1 VTWRT
6 CGPASNGKKW
16 PCARGDRRG
25 PRGGSM
31 LWLIIVIVLVVLAVL
46 FLLPRIRGRGRL

>member
-6 CGPASNGKKW
+6 CGPASNGQDSS
-16 PCARGDRRG
+16 AHGDRRG

>member
-1 VTWRT
+1 VGR
-6 CGPASNGKKW
+6 PANGQNR
-16 PCARGDRRG
+16 PSARGDRRG

>member
-1 VTWRT
+1 VDRPRT
-6 CGPASNGKKW
+6 GRSGPAL
-16 PCARGDRRG
+16 AATAAV

>member
-1 VTWRT
+1 VDR
-6 CGPASNGKKW
+6 PPNGQRW
-16 PCARGDRRG
+16 PSARGDRRD

-31 LWLIIVIVLVVLAVL
+31 LWLIILIVLVVLAVL